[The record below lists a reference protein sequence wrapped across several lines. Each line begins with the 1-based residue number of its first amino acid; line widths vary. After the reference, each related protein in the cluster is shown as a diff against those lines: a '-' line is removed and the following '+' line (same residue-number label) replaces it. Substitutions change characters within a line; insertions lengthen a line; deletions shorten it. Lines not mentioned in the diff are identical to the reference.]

1 MIKQHGT
8 EEMKKK
14 DDHDEK
20 TCFRCRLHALFEE
33 IYPKGIGNDERFIL
47 TTLAEA
53 VGQLLSGMDDR
64 EAAYF
69 MFAVMKFMQEDE
81 EDETPTEH

>member
-1 MIKQHGT
+1 MRKRLGK
-8 EEMKKK
+8 MKKK
-14 DDHDEK
+14 HEEHDEK

-33 IYPKGIGNDERFIL
+33 IYPKGIGDDERFIL

-69 MFAVMKFMQEDE
+69 MFAVMKYMQEDD